1 MRNTIECVP
10 AWPHHTRSE
19 LERNDWNFVDGECIY
34 PVEILD
40 CLRETHRGGRHPCDL
55 RVLEEKELTVGVF
68 IPAFNAAREL
78 PAVLSALLHGSYP
91 VKIVIGD
98 CSSTDETAVLAE
110 SFGVDV
116 MHVAPGFFNHGLTRE
131 EGRRRLGTDI
141 VVMMTQDAYP
151 ANPHTIESLIQP
163 ILSGE
168 AAVSYARQVP
178 RSGAGFVESF
188 RRQFNYPDESQIRGI
203 DDTDRYGFSTFFCSN
218 SCAAYRT
225 TVLNSVGGFWR
236 ILSHEDFCIS
246 ARLLVAGFKIAYVAD
261 SIVVH
266 SHRWTLK
273 QEFRRAFDAGY
284 VQAEHPWLTEIVGG
298 AEGRG
303 IEFATA
309 CLQRAWES
317 HKQLLPYIVLQSLVR
332 WAGYRMGYTGRFSLP
347 LAFKRMLSS
356 QPCYFTGTH
365 LTHRDAQPVVSL
377 EIPPSSND

>member
-1 MRNTIECVP
+1 
-10 AWPHHTRSE
+10 
-19 LERNDWNFVDGECIY
+19 
-34 PVEILD
+34 
-40 CLRETHRGGRHPCDL
+40 
-55 RVLEEKELTVGVF
+55 LTVGVF

-78 PAVLSALLHGSYP
+78 PAVLNALLHGSCP

-98 CSSTDETAVLAE
+98 CSSTDETAALAK
-110 SFGVDV
+110 SYGVDV
-116 MHVAPGFFNHGLTRE
+116 MQVAAGSFNHGLTRE

-151 ANPHTIESLIQP
+151 ANARTIESLIRP

-168 AAVSYARQVP
+168 AAVTYARQVP

-188 RRQFNYPDESQIRGI
+188 RRLFNYPDESQIRGI
-203 DDTDRYGFSTFFCSN
+203 EDADRYGFTTFFCSN
-218 SCAAYRT
+218 SCAAYKT
-225 TVLNSVGGFWR
+225 TALDSVGGFWR

-284 VQAEHPWLTEIVGG
+284 VQADHPWLTEIVGG
-298 AEGRG
+298 AERRG

-309 CLQRAWES
+309 CLQSAWES
-317 HKQLLPYIVLQSLVR
+317 HRQLIPHIVFQSLVR
-332 WAGYRMGYTGRFSLP
+332 WAGYRMGYAGRFSLP
-347 LAFKRMLSS
+347 LALKRKMSS
-356 QPCYFTGTH
+356 QPCYFTRTH
-365 LTHRDAQPVVSL
+365 LTRRRRQPVVSL
-377 EIPPSSND
+377 EIPQSSND